1 MSHLA
6 RTGLRLA
13 AAGAAAAL
21 ALIAAAPAS
30 AAQTS
35 VALPESSFSHLQQEL
50 PAGDFFERVVVQ
62 PQFRADFESPVEAPA
77 GVLLTFTDT
86 MSQEAFASG
95 TFEETDSALVRG
107 VYDNCRT
114 FGPSPRIYGIKC
126 FLPYDVEAG
135 KTYTLSGPIAYDF
148 VTRTPT
154 DDDAGFY
161 FAEDIGAVDF
171 KGFSQLYNYDPA
183 NDDNLTFVETTEV
196 EGGTYSA
203 DHGLFDFQVQ

>member
-6 RTGLRLA
+6 TTGLRLA

-21 ALIAAAPAS
+21 ALAVASPAS
-30 AAQTS
+30 AQES
-35 VALPESSFSHLQQEL
+35 RMVLPESSFSYLQQEL
-50 PAGDFFERVVVQ
+50 PAGGFFERVVVQ
-62 PQFRADFESPVEAPA
+62 PQFRVDFESPVEAPA

-95 TFEETDSALVRG
+95 TFEETNSALVRG

-114 FGPSPRIYGIKC
+114 YGPRPKIYGIKC
-126 FLPYDVEAG
+126 FVPYDVEAG
-135 KTYTLSGPIAYDF
+135 KTYALSGPISYDF

-154 DDDAGFY
+154 DDDAGLY
-161 FAEDIGAVDF
+161 YAEDIGAIDF
-171 KGFSQLYNYDPA
+171 EGFSQLYNYDPA
-183 NDDNLTFVETTEV
+183 NDRNLTFVETTEV
-196 EGGTYSA
+196 EGGNYSG